1 VTDGADRTQLL
12 REIAHWRDA
21 VDALGDL
28 DVVASPE
35 AWARLEGYLRLQIR
49 SRLTSVVQGL
59 TADAAALQAG
69 IAADKDTQA
78 LRGELLRLRSRY
90 TQVETILD
98 FYGDAVNTRTNPKLA
113 AVLRGLDVI
122 AGDSL
127 DAALKPLGLESP
139 PVLVYLDK
147 GLGASILRAG
157 VRLWDHANPS
167 PAAAVK
173 LTRHN
178 LGHPTAL
185 LHEVGHQVAYQTGWT
200 QELRAALTEVLTRR
214 SRELGEVWSSWASEI
229 AADVYAFVFCGWA
242 PLVALA
248 NVVDGTTSAVYR
260 LLPGDPHP
268 FPLVRVVFNAALCRS
283 WFGPGPW
290 DTVAEAWLERHP
302 PTAAGRESGAIATA
316 TLASLGD
323 LVDLCTKRSFTAFH
337 GQPVTALADPRRVSP
352 DALDRFARTAGD
364 SLDTSH
370 YLARHESLRVFTYLA
385 TRASTDPTHLAEHRA
400 RLRRWLST
408 LDTDSVATAA

>member
-1 VTDGADRTQLL
+1 M
-12 REIAHWRDA
+12 
-21 VDALGDL
+21 
-28 DVVASPE
+28 
-35 AWARLEGYLRLQIR
+35 
-49 SRLTSVVQGL
+49 
-59 TADAAALQAG
+59 
-69 IAADKDTQA
+69 
-78 LRGELLRLRSRY
+78 
-90 TQVETILD
+90 
-98 FYGDAVNTRTNPKLA
+98 
-113 AVLRGLDVI
+113 
-122 AGDSL
+122 
-127 DAALKPLGLESP
+127 
-139 PVLVYLDK
+139 
-147 GLGASILRAG
+147 
-157 VRLWDHANPS
+157 
-167 PAAAVK
+167 
-173 LTRHN
+173 
-178 LGHPTAL
+178 
-185 LHEVGHQVAYQTGWT
+185 
-200 QELRAALTEVLTRR
+200 
-214 SRELGEVWSSWASEI
+214 WSSWASEI

-248 NVVDGTTSAVYR
+248 NVVDGPTSAVYR
-260 LLPGDPHP
+260 FLAGDPHP

-302 PTAAGRESGAIATA
+302 PTAAGSESGALATA

-323 LVDLCTKRSFTAFH
+323 LVDLCTKRSFTVFH

-385 TRASTDPTHLAEHRA
+385 TWASTDPTHLAEHRA